1 MCRAFCCE
9 QKTQLPISHSA
20 PVTFAVLPIS
30 SRTVWYLVFLLHF
43 LHLGSDN
50 DETRGGRPWSWGE
63 DDLIHVLHCQPWL
76 PITWSRYLQYWK
88 SESTQ
93 KTIWP
98 KQIWSTATAKMQP
111 YCIDPCSSNIVTV
124 CHSFVIPS
132 RTCSFWFEY
141 GQPDLKRAASLIC
154 SCLSWHSSFAGMIE
168 SGGKLVTLW
177 LRWLL
182 FQDVRESKW
191 LANNLG
197 TSCWE
202 RDPSLS
208 SQRLS
213 LWQHTEWNLI
223 LQRIWQAEILL
234 ASVWVWTMDP
244 QISFDKMSM
253 E

>member
-1 MCRAFCCE
+1 MSGILLRAKNSTTNQPFSSSNLCSSAHRVPHCMILSLLASLSPPWQRQRRNQGGE
-9 QKTQLPISHSA
+9 TLVLRWRRSHPRPSLSTLATNNMIQIFAILKVRVHSENYLTQ
-20 PVTFAVLPIS
+20 T
-30 SRTVWYLVFLLHF
+30 
-43 LHLGSDN
+43 
-50 DETRGGRPWSWGE
+50 
-63 DDLIHVLHCQPWL
+63 DLKHRNCKNA
-76 PITWSRYLQYWK
+76 TLQY
-88 SESTQ
+88 
-93 KTIWP
+93 
-98 KQIWSTATAKMQP
+98 
-111 YCIDPCSSNIVTV
+111 IDPCSSNIVTV

>member
-1 MCRAFCCE
+1 VSGILLRAKNSTTNQPFSSSNLC
-9 QKTQLPISHSA
+9 SSA
-20 PVTFAVLPIS
+20 H
-30 SRTVWYLVFLLHF
+30 LVPHCMILSLLAS
-43 LHLGSDN
+43 LSPPWQRQRRN
-50 DETRGGRPWSWGE
+50 QGGRPWSWGE